1 MYFISKRG
9 AYVIIKYTRHAR
21 RRMKWRK
28 ISESEVELTIS
39 MPDKLDPIEKKRHN
53 AYKTIKGK
61 VLKVTYRK
69 SDNQTEIITALWKGE

>member
-1 MYFISKRG
+1 M
-9 AYVIIKYTRHAR
+9 IIKYTRHAR

-28 ISESEVELTIS
+28 ISESEVEQAIS
-39 MPDKLDPIEKKRHN
+39 MPDKLEPTEKKQRN

-69 SDNQTEIITALWKGE
+69 SDNQTQIITALWKGE

>member
-1 MYFISKRG
+1 MI
-9 AYVIIKYTRHAR
+9 VEYTRHAR

-28 ISESEVELTIS
+28 ISESEVELAIS
-39 MPDKLDPIEKKRHN
+39 APDNVEPTEKGRHN

-69 SDNQTEIITALWKGE
+69 ADNRAQIISALWKGE